1 LRRVLLLSV
10 VLFGVSTVA
19 FALMHLSGD
28 PVALMIDPN
37 ASLEAIQ
44 KLKRDLGLD
53 APIYVQ
59 YLRFLSGIPRGD
71 FGDSIR
77 QGMPAFALVMQ
88 RIPATMQLAVLAMTV
103 AVLIGIPLGVAAALK
118 RGTFMEVGVMTT
130 ALFGQSVP
138 VFWLGLVMI
147 LVFGVYMR
155 VLPVSGRGTLAM
167 MVMPVISLSVN
178 PIARI
183 SRMLR
188 SAMLE
193 QLNQDYVR
201 TARSKGLAEY
211 SVVFHHV
218 LKNAALPVVTLVGM
232 DFAHLLGGAV
242 IVETIFAWPG
252 VGSLVVNAV
261 FQRDFPVVQAAVFV
275 MGLVFVTI
283 NLVVDLLYV
292 ALDPRIDFD

>member
-1 LRRVLLLSV
+1 MLVV
-10 VLFGVSTVA
+10 VLFGVSTIA

-28 PVALMIDPN
+28 PVALMIDPS
-37 ASLEAIQ
+37 ATQEAIQ
-44 KLKRDLGLD
+44 KLREDLGLN
-53 APIYVQ
+53 APLHVQ
-59 YLRFLSGIPRGD
+59 YLRFMSGVPRGD
-71 FGDSIR
+71 FGNSIR
-77 QGMPAFALVMQ
+77 QGVSAFDLVMQ
-88 RIPATMQLAVLAMTV
+88 RVPATMQLAVLATTI
-103 AVLIGIPLGVAAALK
+103 AVLIGTPLGVAAALK
-118 RGTFMEVGVMTT
+118 RGTLMEVGVMSI

-138 VFWLGLVMI
+138 AFWLGLVMI
-147 LVFGVYMR
+147 LVFGVYLH

-167 MVMPVISLSVN
+167 MVMPVITLSVN
-178 PIARI
+178 PIAKI

-211 SVVFHHV
+211 SVVFRHV
-218 LKNAALPVVTLVGM
+218 LKNASLPVVTLIGM

-242 IVETIFAWPG
+242 IVETVFAWPG

-275 MGLVFVTI
+275 MGLVFVVI
-283 NLVVDLLYV
+283 NLAVDLLYV
-292 ALDPRIDFD
+292 TLDPRIDFD